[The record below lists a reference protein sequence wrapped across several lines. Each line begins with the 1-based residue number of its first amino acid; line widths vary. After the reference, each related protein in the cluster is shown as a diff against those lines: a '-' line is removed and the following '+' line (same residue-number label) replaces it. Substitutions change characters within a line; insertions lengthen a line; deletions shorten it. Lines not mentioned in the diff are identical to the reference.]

1 MLINRSYNRYN
12 EHKKRSYAK
21 KGSLRWLIFYY
32 EILFDINTEKTLKS
46 NVTKLTPYLIQEIK
60 KMDEFSKQAE
70 FLVKYNIETDEQL
83 SDFKKSAYD
92 KLAPLTSE
100 RENLWK
106 KHKRA
111 KTDDEKVKI
120 ENEIVEISKKI
131 TPISEDIKH
140 CQNIIDRMEKIRKYE
155 LHQKLEKEKQEKEKI
170 LYRNKMRLS

>member
-1 MLINRSYNRYN
+1 MLINKSYNRYN
-12 EHKKRSYAK
+12 EHKKQSYAK

-32 EILFDINTEKTLKS
+32 EKLFSINTEKTLKS

-60 KMDEFSKQAE
+60 KMDEFSNQAE
-70 FLVKYNIETDEQL
+70 FLVKYNIETDDQL
-83 SDFKKSAYD
+83 LDFKKSAYE

-111 KTDDEKVKI
+111 KTEDEKSKI
-120 ENEIVEISKKI
+120 ENQIVEISKNI

-140 CQNIIDRMEKIRKYE
+140 CQNIIDRVDKIRKYE
-155 LHQKLEKEKQEKEKI
+155 LQQKLEKEKKE
-170 LYRNKMRLS
+170 LENKQKNNKKRIR